1 MLNKSV
7 AYKISRGATRNLL
20 FQPISKNITEQR
32 IRDDLE
38 HIHNLRI
45 VDIHFDRDSARVS
58 LNSVNQ
64 SLYAQSCLRSRK
76 SYHGVRIEW
85 YPDDCADPLPDL
97 TPRPRMAQLRASAI
111 SPVPRL
117 TNRYRLLHVDDT
129 EDGSLAEEETT
140 DEESF

>member
-1 MLNKSV
+1 M
-7 AYKISRGATRNLL
+7 AHKISRGATRNLL
-20 FQPISKNITEQR
+20 FQPISKDITERR

-45 VDIHFDRDSARVS
+45 VDIHFDQDSARVS

-97 TPRPRMAQLRASAI
+97 TPRTRMAQPKASAI
-111 SPVPRL
+111 SPDPRL
-117 TNRYRLLHVDDT
+117 TNRYRLLHVDGA
-129 EDGSLAEEETT
+129 EAGSLAAEETT
-140 DEESF
+140 DDETSKFDE